1 MTHAIF
7 ARLTPLSTRTQAWAT
22 LAALALV
29 WGSSYILIKKSLVGF
44 EAWQVGCLRITLAG
58 VAFVPLA
65 WRYCRGLS
73 AKRWMTLATVG
84 LFGTGLPS
92 FLFPLAQRELSSS
105 LAAGLSSLTP
115 LMTLLV
121 ATLAFGMRL
130 GVGRIVGVVVGLV
143 GALVLVAGR
152 FGVPGGAGAVDGEA
166 WPLPAIAFA
175 TAATLCYAI
184 SSNIVKRFLSN
195 VNALQVSAGAMVPL
209 GLVGAMGLALGGGLP
224 TGVAPA
230 ADLSLADLYV
240 AYAAVAFLAL
250 LGTGLASWLFFRLIQ
265 LTDPVF
271 ASTVSYLVPIVA
283 FAWGLADGEAVTLI
297 VAAGLGLILLGV
309 SLSKR

>member
-1 MTHAIF
+1 M
-7 ARLTPLSTRTQAWAT
+7 
-22 LAALALV
+22 ALALV

-44 EAWQVGCLRITLAG
+44 EAWQVGCLRITLA
-58 VAFVPLA
+58 AFAFLPLA
-65 WRYCRGLS
+65 IRYCRGLS
-73 AKRWMTLATVG
+73 AKRWATLATVG

-121 ATLAFGMRL
+121 ATLVFGNRL
-130 GVGRIVGVVVGLV
+130 GWWRVVGVFVGLA

-152 FGVPGGAGAVDGEA
+152 FGVPGVGEA
-166 WPLPAIAFA
+166 WPILAILLA
-175 TAATLCYAI
+175 TGATLCYAI
-184 SSNIVKRFLSN
+184 SSNLVKRYLSD

-209 GLVGAMGLALGGGLP
+209 GVVGILGLVVGGGLP
-224 TGVAPA
+224 LPGKTLVGPEGLPLTAT
-230 ADLSLADLYV
+230 DLYF
-240 AYAAVAFLAL
+240 AYGSVSFLAL
-250 LGTGLASWLFFRLIQ
+250 VGTALASWLFFRLIQ

-283 FAWGLADGEAVTLI
+283 FGWGIADGEAITFVI
-297 VAAGLGLILLGV
+297 AAGLALVLLGV